1 MSPSSPASFAVLL
14 FPEDLPATAGIS
26 IPVYGTATT
35 RPGRDATVMLL
46 SSLNVRLQIPN
57 DIVRNRQVDGAEHGH
72 GAPGEW
78 LRKAVV
84 GVSASTYVLGQ
95 LVAYSRDTATIRTL
109 LGDVQSNVN
118 DLREVSPM
126 HCFLFGK
133 HEVNQDELSVEDL
146 DDNLKTWMTTSRPG

>member
-26 IPVYGTATT
+26 IPVYATATT
-35 RPGRDATVMLL
+35 RPGRDAA
-46 SSLNVRLQIPN
+46 
-57 DIVRNRQVDGAEHGH
+57 VDGAEHGH

-84 GVSASTYVLGQ
+84 GLSASTYVLGQ
-95 LVAYSRDTATIRTL
+95 VVAYSRDTATIRTL

-146 DDNLKTWMTTSRPG
+146 DDNLKTWMTTSPPR